1 MLLEISEIIE
11 PVVSDPYVKMVVLY
25 RIDGVPILARVKEK
39 DQMILRI
46 LYWLENQI
54 RDALYHIF
62 NRDLDDLSFK
72 FRNVLVRMYPVSR
85 TLVLTLIVD
94 ENASLYK
101 LEADIESVC
110 MRIRELI

>member
-1 MLLEISEIIE
+1 MLLEMSEILE
-11 PVVSDPYVKMVVLY
+11 PITSDPSVRMIVLY
-25 RIDGVPILARVKEK
+25 RIDGTPILAKIRKR
-39 DQMILRI
+39 DLTILGI

-62 NRDLDDLSFK
+62 NKDLDDLSFK
-72 FRNVLVRMYPVSR
+72 FRDVLVKMYPVSR

-101 LEADIESVC
+101 LEADVESVC
-110 MRIRELI
+110 MKIRELI